1 MCLFFDLREPASGRG
16 YHDNLSNNSNHVATD
31 TTAPT
36 RKTNK
41 RFAFMQLHNTYNY
54 AVIKKLK
61 SMLETSNKELNITSL
76 VGRCQYVLYHQNI
89 GDYCSSDTY

>member
-1 MCLFFDLREPASGRG
+1 MWLLTQLLQQEKQTKGR
-16 YHDNLSNNSNHVATD
+16 L
-31 TTAPT
+31 
-36 RKTNK
+36 
-41 RFAFMQLHNTYNY
+41 FAFMQLHNTYNY

-76 VGRCQYVLYHQNI
+76 VGRCQYVLYHQNV